1 MLKEIFVTSP
11 DRIVQSVMS
20 TMGEDEEDA
29 EEDAEEDFV
38 LTWKDS
44 PGMRFELSFLSVH
57 IEKFIIIII
66 THRYGCIS

>member
-20 TMGEDEEDA
+20 TMGED